1 MKLYPDYKKLS
12 NLIPF
17 ARAGFVLILL
27 IVFFVFP
34 AVFSR
39 AQTVSD
45 IQNKI
50 NQNNANIQNLEQ
62 EIASYQAQLDTLGQ
76 QKSSL
81 NNSLKLLDLNRKKLN
96 ADIAVTQNK
105 IDKTN
110 LTIQNLS
117 SDINIKE
124 SNIETNLASIKL
136 EIKNTNETEQ
146 SSLVESILSQND
158 FSLVWNDIDNIATV
172 REKLRADTV
181 ALKQTK
187 GALEDTRASTI
198 DAKNQLTKL
207 KTQLSD
213 QQKIVLQNT
222 NEKNKLLA
230 QTKNSEANYQK
241 LVADGLAK
249 KNALEKEISDYE
261 SQLKYILDPSSL
273 PGGGVLSWPL
283 DSILIT
289 NLFGKNSS
297 GIYAS
302 GLHNGVDFRA
312 SVGTSVKALADG
324 VVAGVGDTDI
334 QCPAA
339 SFGRFVLI
347 KYNNGLASTFGHL
360 SLVKVREGDNVTRGQ
375 VVALSGYTGYVY
387 PPGPAGAHLHVSV
400 YARGAVELKSL
411 PSKACP
417 GRTLTQPIAA
427 INAYLDPLFYLPAT
441 VRGMFKSTVIKPD

>member
-1 MKLYPDYKKLS
+1 MKLYQDYKKLF
-12 NLIPF
+12 NIILLLVFF
-17 ARAGFVLILL
+17 ATPAGFLN
-27 IVFFVFP
+27 
-34 AVFSR
+34 
-39 AQTVSD
+39 AQTVQD

-50 NQNNANIQNLEQ
+50 DQNNANIQNLEQ
-62 EIASYQAQLDTLGQ
+62 EIASYQLQLDALGE

-81 NNSLKLLDLNRKKLN
+81 SNSIKQLDLNKKKLT

-105 IDKTN
+105 IDKTT

-117 SDINIKE
+117 FDINTKE
-124 SNIETNLASIKL
+124 SSIETNITSIKL
-136 EIKNTNETEQ
+136 GIKNTNEVDQ
-146 SSLVESILSQND
+146 KSLVENILSQDD
-158 FSLVWNDIDNIATV
+158 FTLVWNDIDNIATV
-172 REKLRADTV
+172 RERLRANVV

-187 GALEDTRASTI
+187 GALEDTRTSTI

-207 KTQLSD
+207 KSQLSD
-213 QQKIVLQNT
+213 QQKVVIQNT

-249 KNALEKEISDYE
+249 KNALQKEVSDYE
-261 SQLKYILDPSSL
+261 SQLKYILDPSKL

-283 DSILIT
+283 DNILIT
-289 NLFGKNSS
+289 NLFGKTSS

-312 SVGTSVKALADG
+312 ALGTNVKAMADG

-360 SLVKVREGDNVTRGQ
+360 SLIKVNIGDNVVRGQ

-387 PPGPAGAHLHVSV
+387 PPGPGGAHLHVSV
-400 YARGAVELKSL
+400 YARGAVDLKSL

-417 GRTLTQPIAA
+417 GKVLTQPISA
-427 INAYLDPLFYLPAT
+427 INAYLDPLFYLPSTTKA
-441 VRGMFKSTVIKPD
+441 MFKSSVVKPD